1 MTEEKTMSN
10 CSLSERPPSTVIF
23 DTRSE
28 AVILPDGVV
37 SVAGITVV
45 TGGAE
50 LTCGS
55 CLLAFGVW
63 GTLIGVSVVLLGI
76 WDQKAEKHGVSTLLA
91 LGLVILSLSLAM
103 VLGVKKVKKKKTC
116 ACLLLN
122 RVKLMIRL
130 LLLLNVM
137 LDNVSDKQTVL
148 YPSNIL
154 SLICFSK

>member
-1 MTEEKTMSN
+1 MSN
-10 CSLSERPPSTVIF
+10 CSLPERPPSTVIF

-63 GTLIGVSVVLLGI
+63 GTLIGISVVLLGI
-76 WDQKAEKHGVSTLLA
+76 WDQNAEKHRVSTLLA
-91 LGLVILSLSLAM
+91 LGLVILALSLGM
-103 VLGVKKVKKKKTC
+103 VLGVAGYRYSNKKKQVIDWGNDEGKVVMVDERNTGCVKT
-116 ACLLLN
+116 
-122 RVKLMIRL
+122 V
-130 LLLLNVM
+130 
-137 LDNVSDKQTVL
+137 TV
-148 YPSNIL
+148 
-154 SLICFSK
+154 

>member
-1 MTEEKTMSN
+1 MSN

-103 VLGVKKVKKKKTC
+103 VLGVAGYRYSNKKKQVIDWGNDEGKVVMVDERNTGCVKT
-116 ACLLLN
+116 
-122 RVKLMIRL
+122 V
-130 LLLLNVM
+130 
-137 LDNVSDKQTVL
+137 TV
-148 YPSNIL
+148 
-154 SLICFSK
+154 

>member
-1 MTEEKTMSN
+1 MSD
-10 CSLSERPPSTVIF
+10 CSLPDRPPSTVIF

-91 LGLVILSLSLAM
+91 LGLVILALGLGM
-103 VLGVKKVKKKKTC
+103 VLGVAGYRYSNKKKQVIDWGNDDGKVVMVDERNTGCVKT
-116 ACLLLN
+116 
-122 RVKLMIRL
+122 V
-130 LLLLNVM
+130 
-137 LDNVSDKQTVL
+137 TV
-148 YPSNIL
+148 
-154 SLICFSK
+154 